1 MLLLLGPQI
10 TSQEVKGGTL
20 WSQDGR
26 IGLAR
31 LLSAHHSCLW
41 GLQTNNSNSD
51 ANGLRQTVGGV
62 YFYTLASV
70 SSSTGYC
77 PNVGQLPAIGVA
89 SGFSRL
95 LSWILEEASFVE
107 KQFSISS
114 DREGE
119 ETELSWVQVSRPNS
133 LGPDG
138 PQIENCCS

>member
-10 TSQEVKGGTL
+10 TSQEVKGRNIL
-20 WSQDGR
+20 IPRWQDR
-26 IGLAR
+26 SDQAV
-31 LLSAHHSCLW
+31 SAHHSCLW

-107 KQFSISS
+107 KQFSINS

-119 ETELSWVQVSRPNS
+119 ETELSWVQVSSPNS
-133 LGPDG
+133 LRPDG
-138 PQIENCCS
+138 PQIENFCL